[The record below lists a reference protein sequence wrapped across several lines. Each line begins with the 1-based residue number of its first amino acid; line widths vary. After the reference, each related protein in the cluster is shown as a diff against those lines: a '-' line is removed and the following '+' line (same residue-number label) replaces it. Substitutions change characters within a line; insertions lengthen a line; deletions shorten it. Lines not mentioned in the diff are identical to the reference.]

1 MITILILN
9 YPTNKMYGPAG
20 RPPGGRIN
28 NVFRY
33 LHFQAFLRL
42 LISTDGGIRWICK
55 NVKVYRRS
63 HDGKGSIL
71 LQCVSCQLGA
81 TLGDSR
87 GNRVSGRA
95 SPHSGGDM
103 TRTLDG
109 AAAACAAAA
118 AAAVSYWFIRNW
130 KMIHQVQG
138 HIFQIVDSR
147 CWWRQWAG
155 AGLNNICSA
164 LKPNT

>member
-1 MITILILN
+1 MEKVLFHSSVSVVSSVPRSETVAEIELLPAPP
-9 YPTNKMYGPAG
+9 PTA
-20 RPPGGRIN
+20 
-28 NVFRY
+28 
-33 LHFQAFLRL
+33 A
-42 LISTDGGIRWICK
+42 
-55 NVKVYRRS
+55 
-63 HDGKGSIL
+63 
-71 LQCVSCQLGA
+71 A
-81 TLGDSR
+81 
-87 GNRVSGRA
+87 
-95 SPHSGGDM
+95 DM

-109 AAAACAAAA
+109 AAAACAAAAA

>member
-20 RPPGGRIN
+20 RPPGGWIN

-63 HDGKGSIL
+63 HDGKVLFHSSVSVVSSVPRSETVAEIELLPAPPHQRRWHDPHVRRSCSRMCCRCCCCCSLVLVYKKLENDSPSSGSHF
-71 LQCVSCQLGA
+71 S
-81 TLGDSR
+81 DS
-87 GNRVSGRA
+87 G
-95 SPHSGGDM
+95 
-103 TRTLDG
+103 
-109 AAAACAAAA
+109 
-118 AAAVSYWFIRNW
+118 
-130 KMIHQVQG
+130 
-138 HIFQIVDSR
+138 
-147 CWWRQWAG
+147 
-155 AGLNNICSA
+155 
-164 LKPNT
+164 